1 MKKILFTLFALL
13 TIASTTV
20 LAQNPPAS
28 PAASASG
35 KIGNA
40 NITINYGSPSVKG
53 RTIWGELVPY
63 GKVWRTGANKATT
76 FETDAD
82 ITVEGQTLKKG
93 KYGLFSIPEQK
104 EWTIVFNKTSD
115 QWGAFN
121 YKQEDD
127 VLRVKVK
134 PSTGAD
140 LVEALKFEV
149 GKNAVTMKWE
159 KMSVSFGVK

>member
-28 PAASASG
+28 PAASATG

-40 NITINYGSPSVKG
+40 TISINYGSPSVKG

-93 KYGLFSIPEQK
+93 KYGLFTIPEQK

>member
-1 MKKILFTLFALL
+1 MKRVLFGLFAFL
-13 TIASTTV
+13 TITASNIFAQQAAQSPASTAT
-20 LAQNPPAS
+20 
-28 PAASASG
+28 G

-53 RTIWGELVPY
+53 RAIWGELVPY

-82 ITVEGQTLKKG
+82 ITVEGQPLKKG
-93 KYGLFSIPEQK
+93 KYALFTLPEK
-104 EWTIVFNKTSD
+104 NEWTIIFNKTTD

-121 YKQEDD
+121 YKQDDD

-134 PSTGAD
+134 PSAVNELT
-140 LVEALKFEV
+140 EALKFEV
-149 GKNAVTMKWE
+149 TKGGVTMKWE
-159 KMSVSFGVK
+159 KLAVSFGVK

>member
-1 MKKILFTLFALL
+1 MKRILFGLITFL
-13 TIASTTV
+13 TIFTSNV
-20 LAQNPPAS
+20 FAQNPPAS
-28 PAASASG
+28 PASSASG

-40 NITINYGSPSVKG
+40 TITINYGSPSVKA

-82 ITVEGQTLKKG
+82 ITIEGQTLKKG
-93 KYGLFSIPEQK
+93 KYGLFTIPEQK
-104 EWTIVFNKTSD
+104 EWTIIFNKTAD
-115 QWGAFN
+115 QWGAFS

-149 GKNAVTMKWE
+149 GKNSVTMKWE
-159 KMSVSFGVK
+159 KLAVSFGVK

>member
-28 PAASASG
+28 PAASATG

-40 NITINYGSPSVKG
+40 TITINYGSPSVKG

-93 KYGLFSIPEQK
+93 KYGLFTIPEQK

>member
-1 MKKILFTLFALL
+1 MKKILFSVFALL
-13 TIASTTV
+13 TIATTNV

>member
-1 MKKILFTLFALL
+1 MKRILFSLIALL
-13 TIASTTV
+13 SIASAN
-20 LAQNPPAS
+20 LYAQQPPAS
-28 PAASASG
+28 PASSATG

-40 NITINYGSPSVKG
+40 NITVTYGSPSVKG
-53 RTIWGELVPY
+53 RVIWGELVPY

-82 ITVEGQTLKKG
+82 ITVEGQPLKKG
-93 KYGLFSIPEQK
+93 KYGLFTIPEQN
-104 EWTIVFNKTSD
+104 EWTIIFNKTAD

-121 YKQEDD
+121 YKQDDD

-134 PSTGAD
+134 PSAGSD

-149 GKNAVTMKWE
+149 GKNNVTMKWE
-159 KMSVSFGVK
+159 KLSVSFGVK

>member
-1 MKKILFTLFALL
+1 MKRVLFGLFAFL
-13 TIASTTV
+13 TISASNIFAQQAAQSPASTAT
-20 LAQNPPAS
+20 
-28 PAASASG
+28 G

-53 RTIWGELVPY
+53 RAIWGELVPY

-82 ITVEGQTLKKG
+82 ITVEGQPLKKG
-93 KYGLFSIPEQK
+93 KYALFTLPEK
-104 EWTIVFNKTSD
+104 NEWTIIFNKTTD

-121 YKQEDD
+121 YKQDDD

-134 PSTGAD
+134 PSAVNELT
-140 LVEALKFEV
+140 EALKFEV
-149 GKNAVTMKWE
+149 TKGGVTMKWE
-159 KMSVSFGVK
+159 KLAVSFGVK

>member
-1 MKKILFTLFALL
+1 MKRVLFGLFAFL
-13 TIASTTV
+13 TISASNIFAQQAAQSPASTAT
-20 LAQNPPAS
+20 
-28 PAASASG
+28 G

-53 RTIWGELVPY
+53 RAIWGELVPY

-82 ITVEGQTLKKG
+82 ITVEGQPLKKG
-93 KYGLFSIPEQK
+93 KYALFTLPEK
-104 EWTIVFNKTSD
+104 NEWTIIFNKTTD

-121 YKQEDD
+121 YKQDDD

-134 PSTGAD
+134 SSAVNELT
-140 LVEALKFEV
+140 EALKFEV
-149 GKNAVTMKWE
+149 TKGGVTMKWE
-159 KMSVSFGVK
+159 KLAVSFGVK

>member
-1 MKKILFTLFALL
+1 MKRILFGLVTLL
-13 TIASTTV
+13 TFTTTSIF
-20 LAQNPPAS
+20 AQQTPAS

-40 NITINYGSPSVKG
+40 TVTVTYGSPSVKG

-82 ITVEGQTLKKG
+82 ITVEGQPLKKG
-93 KYGLFSIPEQK
+93 KYGLFTIPEQN
-104 EWTIVFNKTSD
+104 EWTIIFNKNSD
-115 QWGAFN
+115 QWGSFN

-134 PSTGAD
+134 PSAGSD

-149 GKNAVTMKWE
+149 GKNAVTLKWE
-159 KMSVSFGVK
+159 KLAVSFGVK

>member
-1 MKKILFTLFALL
+1 MKRFLFSLITLL
-13 TIASTTV
+13 TLSTTNTF
-20 LAQNPPAS
+20 AQNPPAS
-28 PAASASG
+28 PASSATG

-40 NITINYGSPSVKG
+40 TITINYGSPSVKS

-93 KYGLFSIPEQK
+93 KYGLFTIPDQK

-159 KMSVSFGVK
+159 KMIVSFGVK

>member
-1 MKKILFTLFALL
+1 MKKILFSLFALL

-28 PAASASG
+28 PAASATG

-40 NITINYGSPSVKG
+40 TITINYGSPSVKG

-93 KYGLFSIPEQK
+93 KYGLFTIPEQK

-127 VLRVKVK
+127 ILRVKVK

>member
-28 PAASASG
+28 PAASATG

-40 NITINYGSPSVKG
+40 TITINYGSPSVKG

-93 KYGLFSIPEQK
+93 KYGLFTIPEQK

-127 VLRVKVK
+127 ILRVKVK

-149 GKNAVTMKWE
+149 GKNSVTMKWE

>member
-40 NITINYGSPSVKG
+40 TITINYGSPSVKG

-159 KMSVSFGVK
+159 KMIVSFGVK